1 MDRESNKVIRNTY
14 TEKGKQFI
22 QKERH
27 GGSGGEHGNCSR
39 QREME
44 EKIHC
49 GDHEQGEGLQI

>member
-1 MDRESNKVIRNTY
+1 MFCPY

-27 GGSGGEHGNCSR
+27 GGSGGEYGNFSR
-39 QREME
+39 QSEMK

-49 GDHEQGEGLQI
+49 GDHEQGERLEI